1 MLKGNIERVGIV
13 LALVGVL
20 TLAVPQPG
28 SAAPLRNR
36 SQSQESLWERVLD
49 WLAGDLGM
57 GIDPNGGQ
65 HLSGGAHGGRELTSL
80 RRDAGMGI
88 DPSGGHSPVAPGN
101 PATQG
106 STPSGDLGA
115 GIDPNGSR

>member
-1 MLKGNIERVGIV
+1 MSKGNMERVGIV

-20 TLAVPQPG
+20 TLAVPRPG
-28 SAAPLRNR
+28 SAAPLQSRP
-36 SQSQESLWERVLD
+36 QSQESLWERVFA

-88 DPSGGHSPVAPGN
+88 DPSGGHSAVAPGTS
-101 PATQG
+101 ATSG
-106 STPSGDLGA
+106 ATPSGDLGA
-115 GIDPNGSR
+115 GIDPDGSR

>member
-1 MLKGNIERVGIV
+1 MLKGNMERVGIV
-13 LALVGVL
+13 LALVGAL

-36 SQSQESLWERVLD
+36 SQSQESLWECVLA
-49 WLAGDLGM
+49 WLAGDLGA
-57 GIDPNGGQ
+57 GIDPDGG
-65 HLSGGAHGGRELTSL
+65 HFSAGGAHGGRELTSL

-101 PATQG
+101 PAAQG
-106 STPSGDLGA
+106 ATPSGDLGM
-115 GIDPNGSR
+115 GIDPSGGR